1 MKYIL
6 KEMSLDEKPRAK
18 MKRFGVSNLSD
29 YELIAII
36 IKSGI
41 KDKSVIDLSIEILS
55 NFTNLSCLEEATLN
69 ELEAI
74 KGLGEAKSL
83 ELLACI
89 ELGKRIFKAKE
100 ERPVIRSAFDA
111 YKYLD
116 LDLKHL
122 KQEHFVCIYLNAI
135 GEVIAKR
142 TISIGSS
149 TEVYGDFKDAIK
161 WALKFSAQGLIYAH
175 NHPSGDPLPSEQDYQ
190 FTKLLQKISEDMDI
204 QFLDHIII
212 GNNSYYSFK
221 RQELVEL

>member
-1 MKYIL
+1 
-6 KEMSLDEKPRAK
+6 MSLEEKPRAK

-29 YELIAII
+29 YELIAVI

-41 KDKSVIDLSIEILS
+41 KDKSVLDLSIEIMS
-55 NFTNLSCLEEATLN
+55 YFNNLSCLEEATLT

-100 ERPVIRSAFDA
+100 ARPVIRSATDA
-111 YKYLD
+111 YKYLEF
-116 LDLKHL
+116 DLKNL
-122 KQEHFVCIYLNAI
+122 KQEHFVCIYVNAI

-149 TEVYGDFKDAIK
+149 NETSGDFKDAIK
-161 WALKFSAQGLIYAH
+161 WALKFSAQGMIYAH
-175 NHPSGDPLPSEQDYQ
+175 NHPSGNPLPSKQDYQ
-190 FTKLLQKISEDMDI
+190 FTGFLKKVTENMDI
-204 QFLDHIII
+204 VFMDHIIV
-212 GNNSYYSFK
+212 GDNSYFSFK
-221 RQELVEL
+221 RNELVKV